1 MRLDGRNWRKKLN
14 YESIAN
20 KRLTWVYLQKPTHEN
35 MKVLEKSYLFHELDI
50 EDCLSKIQI
59 PKIDRHEDYIFILVH
74 FPTISKKD
82 SIPRSIQLAIFVGS
96 DYLVTVHQGE
106 LRALT
111 EMFHICKVNEKQRDS
126 FYGHIFWIFTSQYYR
141 FVGR

>member
-20 KRLTWVYLQKPTHEN
+20 KRLTWVDLQKHTHEN

-59 PKIDRHEDYIFILVH
+59 PKIDRHEDNIFILVH

-82 SIPRSIQLAIFVGS
+82 SISRSIQLAIFVGYY
-96 DYLVTVHQGE
+96 YLVTVHQGE
-106 LRALT
+106 LRALLRC
-111 EMFHICKVNEKQRDS
+111 FKFAK
-126 FYGHIFWIFTSQYYR
+126 
-141 FVGR
+141 

>member
-1 MRLDGRNWRKKLN
+1 MAEIGEKKLS

-20 KRLTWVYLQKPTHEN
+20 KRLTWVDLQKPTHEN

-74 FPTISKKD
+74 FPIWYFK
-82 SIPRSIQLAIFVGS
+82 R
-96 DYLVTVHQGE
+96 
-106 LRALT
+106 
-111 EMFHICKVNEKQRDS
+111 QRWMNWNS
-126 FYGHIFWIFTSQYYR
+126 LSNCFLLI
-141 FVGR
+141 